1 MFKRFGLVVSVCLTA
16 LLIYSCS
23 DSGSKSGV
31 QAVYAN
37 AAAFEGY
44 VDKYADLLAA
54 YNANSGGR
62 TKSAWGEWHYCNYGR
77 GEGRTYSGLSAA
89 SCGGSDDGGGSG
101 GDAFEGYVNKYAD
114 LLAAYNAN
122 SGGRTKSAWGEWH
135 YCNHGRNEGRT
146 YSGLSASSCGG
157 SDDGWPYGDY
167 NYLCK
172 YNECA
177 VYGLPYITNRWN
189 SSSIN
194 VEGITGS
201 LRDAVNR
208 WPTVSFNHG
217 TSGDISISLGYL
229 PPYICGR
236 AATIL
241 WSDGI
246 TRSCEITINSN
257 FYYDSFCKDHDLG
270 TVVAH
275 EVGHCIGFWKHT
287 DEGGMMDIGS
297 KATNVITNNY
307 TGMLS
312 LLYSLAPGTD
322 IRSKLTSGYM
332 KSART
337 KNGRKLDKKTD
348 RTSNGRPRIVGRITI
363 DN

>member
-1 MFKRFGLVVSVCLTA
+1 MFKRFGLVVSVLLTA

-23 DSGSKSGV
+23 DSGSKSDV

-54 YNANSGGR
+54 YNANSAGK

-77 GEGRTYSGLSAA
+77 GEGRTYTGLSAA
-89 SCGGSDDGGGSG
+89 SCSSS

-122 SGGRTKSAWGEWH
+122 SAGKTKSAWGEWH
-135 YCNHGRNEGRT
+135 YCNYGRGEGRT

-229 PPYICGR
+229 PPYTCGR